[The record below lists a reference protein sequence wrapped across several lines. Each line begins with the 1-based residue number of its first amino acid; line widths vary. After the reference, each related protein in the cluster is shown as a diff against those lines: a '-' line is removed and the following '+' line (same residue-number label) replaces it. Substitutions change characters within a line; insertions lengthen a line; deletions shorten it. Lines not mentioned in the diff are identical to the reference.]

1 LGDRFSDGWG
11 VAEGALLMLVPP
23 STNLDQCFVVFATVG
38 TTSFNDFVR
47 SLCSLPFLIAM
58 TTYHHHHHH
67 HHPSLPDNTS
77 KSCSVD
83 KEPKLELTIQYGT
96 GQCPL
101 KFLPPNILKLSSVPM
116 KNNDDGS
123 GSIILAIPSS
133 VALDET
139 TTTTTTTT
147 MYHHRI
153 LVRWYRFIPSLVSE
167 MERSDIILCHAGA
180 GTLLEALEIAAKS
193 SAMTT
198 EGLTCKNKKKIVN
211 AVINS
216 SLMDN
221 HQSELAE
228 ELESRGHLLIT
239 RDCVSEWTN
248 DDGATKF
255 WNCVGTTKTK
265 PFQLG
270 SRRRADLDHL
280 NTEEYVSG
288 FQTMVDHIMGFNTT
302 KSPCLK

>member
-1 LGDRFSDGWG
+1 MG
-11 VAEGALLMLVPP
+11 AEGALMLVPP

-58 TTYHHHHHH
+58 TTFHHH

-83 KEPKLELTIQYGT
+83 KEPELELTIQYGT

-101 KFLPPNILKLSSVPM
+101 KCLPHNILKLSSVPI

-123 GSIILAIPSS
+123 GSIILTIPSS
-133 VALDET
+133 IALDE
-139 TTTTTTTT
+139 TTT

-167 MERSDIILCHAGA
+167 MERADIILCHAGA

-198 EGLTCKNKKKIVN
+198 EGLTPRKKTKIVN
-211 AVINS
+211 ALINS

-228 ELESRGHLLIT
+228 ELESRGHILIT

-248 DDGATKF
+248 DEGAKKF
-255 WNCVGTTKTK
+255 WQIVGTTKTK
-265 PFQLG
+265 PFHLG
-270 SRRRADLDHL
+270 SRRRVDLDHL
-280 NTEEYVSG
+280 NTEEYVSS
-288 FQTMVDHIMGFNTT
+288 FQTMIDRIMGFNTT
-302 KSPCLK
+302 TSPCLK

>member
-1 LGDRFSDGWG
+1 MP
-11 VAEGALLMLVPP
+11 E
-23 STNLDQCFVVFATVG
+23 
-38 TTSFNDFVR
+38 
-47 SLCSLPFLIAM
+47 
-58 TTYHHHHHH
+58 
-67 HHPSLPDNTS
+67 
-77 KSCSVD
+77 
-83 KEPKLELTIQYGT
+83 LELTIQYGT

-101 KFLPPNILKLSSVPM
+101 KFLPPNILKLSSVPI

-123 GSIILAIPSS
+123 GSIILAIPGS

-139 TTTTTTTT
+139 TTT
-147 MYHHRI
+147 MYHQQI

-167 MERSDIILCHAGA
+167 MERADIILCHAGA
-180 GTLLEALEIAAKS
+180 GTLLEALGIAAKS
-193 SAMTT
+193 STMTT
-198 EGLTCKNKKKIVN
+198 EGMTRKNKKKIVN

-228 ELESRGHLLIT
+228 ELESRGHILIT

-248 DDGATKF
+248 DEGATKF
-255 WNCVGTTKTK
+255 WQCVGTTKTK

-288 FQTMVDHIMGFNTT
+288 FQTLVDRIMGFNTA
-302 KSPCLK
+302 KSTCLK